1 VHDPFYHPV
10 FLGRRA
16 ALETPPFDPFPPS
29 GRKPWAESPSPR
41 RDLEFHVRHYKVELV
56 VDFEKKELRGRAS
69 LTIES
74 LRDGLRDV
82 VLDAAEMRIA
92 SVKVGRRSLAYASE
106 GEKLRVALGEA
117 LRAGGHAVVEIAY
130 ATRPRK
136 GFFFVGPTEAE
147 PNRVP
152 SGWSQGQANDTHG
165 WIPCLESTES
175 RGTLEMI
182 VTVPAGY
189 RAIGNG
195 RLVSRKARS
204 GPSRARRNGRGRGK
218 NDRANQ
224 GSVTYR
230 WRQDTAHPVYLTSLV
245 VGKYSE
251 LKDRAGSVPLFGYVP
266 PGLERQGRD
275 LFRKTPAMIATFQRV
290 FGFPYPYPKYA
301 QSTVADF
308 TWGGMENTSATTL
321 MERVLH
327 AGNDSFE
334 ERYDS
339 LIAHELAHQW
349 WGDLVTCRDW
359 SEGWLNE
366 GFATY
371 SEIVF
376 RESDE
381 GRDDADYA
389 RLEQMSSYLTEDGED
404 YRRPLVETR
413 WNYPSTLFD
422 RHLYE
427 KGACVLHMLR
437 AITGDAAWRRSLK
450 RYLERHAFGSVET
463 ADLRRAFEEET
474 GRNLSWFFDQWVY
487 HGGHP
492 ELRVTRSWDDGT
504 RTLVLTVEQVQEVT
518 EVTPLF
524 RIPLTFEVV
533 SAGKRVRIPLDL
545 QSKRETI
552 HVPLPGRPRYVALDP
567 EHDVLKAM
575 DFARSDEELLFG
587 LRRSP
592 FALERIRCARE
603 LASRGDERVISA
615 LLRTLRGDR
624 FWGVRA
630 AAAVSLGE
638 IGRRVPGV
646 SARIAREADQTSTRV
661 RRGVLWALGWIGD
674 DAALKRLTRS
684 VAEETSSFNI
694 GLALIGIARAKG
706 EGAFATL
713 RAELKRESHR
723 DMLRVLIF
731 DAMVRLR
738 DSRAI
743 PVLLEHTQPRF
754 RNEAREAATKAL
766 GKMGVLNAEVERR
779 LEELVQDPWFRVR
792 SAAAGSLRRLKSPRA
807 EAAIREALR
816 TEPLDGV
823 RCALEKALAD
833 GHPG

>member
-1 VHDPFYHPV
+1 MAFSRLKGALPVYDPFYHPV

-29 GRKPWAESPSPR
+29 GRKPWTESPSPR
-41 RDLEFHVRHYKVELV
+41 RDLEFHVRHYKVELD

-92 SVKVGRRSLAYASE
+92 SVKVGRRSLAHASE
-106 GEKLRVALGEA
+106 GEKLRVALTEP
-117 LRAGGHAVVEIAY
+117 LRAGGTAVIEIAY

-195 RLVSRKARS
+195 RLVSRKARP
-204 GPSRARRNGRGRGK
+204 GAAAARRNGRRRGK
-218 NDRANQ
+218 NGRVKQ
-224 GSVTYR
+224 GSVTYH

-245 VGKYSE
+245 VGKYAE

-266 PGLERQGRD
+266 PGFERQGRD

-463 ADLRRAFEEET
+463 ADLRR
-474 GRNLSWFFDQWVY
+474 
-487 HGGHP
+487 
-492 ELRVTRSWDDGT
+492 
-504 RTLVLTVEQVQEVT
+504 
-518 EVTPLF
+518 
-524 RIPLTFEVV
+524 
-533 SAGKRVRIPLDL
+533 
-545 QSKRETI
+545 
-552 HVPLPGRPRYVALDP
+552 
-567 EHDVLKAM
+567 
-575 DFARSDEELLFG
+575 
-587 LRRSP
+587 
-592 FALERIRCARE
+592 
-603 LASRGDERVISA
+603 
-615 LLRTLRGDR
+615 
-624 FWGVRA
+624 
-630 AAAVSLGE
+630 
-638 IGRRVPGV
+638 
-646 SARIAREADQTSTRV
+646 
-661 RRGVLWALGWIGD
+661 
-674 DAALKRLTRS
+674 
-684 VAEETSSFNI
+684 
-694 GLALIGIARAKG
+694 
-706 EGAFATL
+706 
-713 RAELKRESHR
+713 
-723 DMLRVLIF
+723 
-731 DAMVRLR
+731 
-738 DSRAI
+738 
-743 PVLLEHTQPRF
+743 
-754 RNEAREAATKAL
+754 
-766 GKMGVLNAEVERR
+766 
-779 LEELVQDPWFRVR
+779 
-792 SAAAGSLRRLKSPRA
+792 
-807 EAAIREALR
+807 
-816 TEPLDGV
+816 
-823 RCALEKALAD
+823 
-833 GHPG
+833 

>member
-1 VHDPFYHPV
+1 MHDPFYHPV

-218 NDRANQ
+218 NDRANH
-224 GSVTYR
+224 GSITYR

-492 ELRVTRSWDDGT
+492 ELRVTRSWDDGA

-567 EHDVLKAM
+567 EHDVLKTM

-713 RAELKRESHR
+713 KAELKRESHR

-738 DSRAI
+738 DPRAI

>member
-1 VHDPFYHPV
+1 MPVHDPFYHPA

-16 ALETPPFDPFPPS
+16 ALETPPFDPFPPT
-29 GRKPWAESPSPR
+29 GRKPWNEAPSPR
-41 RDLEFHVRHYKVELV
+41 RDLEFHVRHYRVELD
-56 VDFEKKELRGRAS
+56 VDFERKELRGKAS

-74 LRDGLRDV
+74 LRDALREV
-82 VLDAAEMRIA
+82 ALDASEMRIA
-92 SVKVGRRSLAYASE
+92 SVRSGRRSLAYATE
-106 GEKLRVALGEA
+106 GEKLRVMLPEP
-117 LRAGGHAVVEIAY
+117 LRAGGRAVIEIAY
-130 ATRPRK
+130 ATRPRR

-147 PNRVP
+147 PHRAP
-152 SGWSQGQANDTHG
+152 SGWSQGQANDTHA

-204 GPSRARRNGRGRGK
+204 GARGARRSGRGATKGR
-218 NDRANQ
+218 
-224 GSVTYR
+224 VTYT

-245 VGKYSE
+245 VGKYAE
-251 LKDRAGSVPLFGYVP
+251 LKDRAGSVPVLGYVP
-266 PGLERQGRD
+266 SGLERQGRD
-275 LFRKTPAMIATFQRV
+275 VFRKTPAMIATFQRV
-290 FGFPYPYPKYA
+290 FGVPYPYPKYA

-327 AGNDSFE
+327 AGSDSFE

-389 RLEQMSSYLTEDGED
+389 RLEQMCSYLTEDGED

-413 WNYPSTLFD
+413 YRHPSSLFD

-437 AITGDAAWRRSLK
+437 AILGDAAWRRSLK
-450 RYLERHAFGSVET
+450 RYLERHAFQPVET

-492 ELRVTRSWDDGT
+492 ELRVQRTWDEGT
-504 RTLVLTVEQVQEVT
+504 GTLVVTVEQVQEVDGL
-518 EVTPLF
+518 TPLY
-524 RIPLTFEVV
+524 RLPMTLEVV
-533 SAGKRVRIPLDL
+533 SAGKRLRIPLDL
-545 QSKRETI
+545 QGRRETI

-567 EHDVLKAM
+567 EHDVLKAL
-575 DFARSDEELLFG
+575 DFPRSDEELLYG
-587 LRRSP
+587 LKRSP

-603 LASRGDERVISA
+603 LASRGDERVIAA
-615 LLRTLRGDR
+615 LFRALRTDR
-624 FWGVRA
+624 FWGVRS

-638 IGRRVPGV
+638 IGRRVPGL
-646 SARIAREADQTSTRV
+646 SDRLGREAAQGSTRV

-674 DAALKRLTRS
+674 EAALGRLHRAAS
-684 VAEETSSFNI
+684 DESSSFNV
-694 GLALIGIARAKG
+694 GLALLGIARANG
-706 EGAFATL
+706 DGAFEAL
-713 RAELKRESHR
+713 KAEVGRESHR
-723 DMLRVLIF
+723 DILRVLLF
-731 DAMVRLR
+731 EGMAKLR
-738 DSRAI
+738 DPRALPI
-743 PVLLEHTQPRF
+743 LLDHTKPRF

-766 GKMGVLNAEVERR
+766 GKLGILNPDVERR
-779 LEELVQDPWFRVR
+779 LEELVRDPWFRVR

-807 EAAIREALR
+807 EAAIQEALR
-816 TEPLDGV
+816 TEVLDGV
-823 RCALEKALAD
+823 RSALEKALAD
-833 GHPG
+833 GQPGS